1 MLVAY
6 GWNESV
12 RFHEWRLS
20 LVPALACQ
28 PPQDNMA
35 AVGRWVDGQLVPP
48 RYGLIHDSDGFSTVF
63 PRWLGLAF

>member
-1 MLVAY
+1 MSVFGLFAVMLVAY

-48 RYGLIHDSDGFSTVF
+48 GMD
-63 PRWLGLAF
+63 